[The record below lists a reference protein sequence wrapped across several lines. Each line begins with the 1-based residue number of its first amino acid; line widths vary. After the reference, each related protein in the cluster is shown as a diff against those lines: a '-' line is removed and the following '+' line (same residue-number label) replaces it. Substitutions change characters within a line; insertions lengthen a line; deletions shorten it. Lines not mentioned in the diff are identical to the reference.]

1 MSSEVESYVRPE
13 FILPFPDFNP
23 DAPVFPDH
31 VIATIRTAMQSKGSP
46 PRPPLTITD
55 GIDAPYRRVFIC
67 YSTMNSMI
75 DRLVQSLKARGYV
88 PLLPSRSLADV
99 DLSPTCPDGDIMLT
113 SSTVLFVLGAGWHH
127 KTNLAGLQRAL
138 ALATKSHKRVV
149 PILVGEQSLDFSRL
163 YSLSRTPW
171 YPFLDKGVSFD
182 TSFQFLVD
190 DLSVDLPLLA
200 LLTKTSSSD
209 VMESSMI
216 SFFDEDELSA
226 VSSHAYVY

>member
-67 YSTMNSMI
+67 YSTMDSMI
-75 DRLVQSLKARGYV
+75 DRLVQSLKARGY
-88 PLLPSRSLADV
+88 LPSFASKSIPDM
-99 DLSPTCPDGDIMLT
+99 DLRESNDGDAMLT

-138 ALATKSHKRVV
+138 ALATKSHKRIV
-149 PILVGEQSLDFSRL
+149 PILMGEQSLDFSRL

-171 YPFLDKGVSFD
+171 YPFVDNVDFD
-182 TSFQFLVD
+182 TSFTVLAAH
-190 DLSVDLPLLA
+190 LSLELPLMA
-200 LLTKTSSSD
+200 LNNTREAAYRPSHGSSI
-209 VMESSMI
+209 VN
-216 SFFDEDELSA
+216 FFDDEDSPRA
-226 VSSHAYVY
+226 SVY